1 MLIFCEIMESS
12 GIRSLYFN
20 DFMDYLQLVK
30 NENTLKAKL
39 NKLDNKLNKL
49 KEIKKLNLK

>member
-20 DFMDYLQLVK
+20 DFRDYQQLVK
-30 NENTLKAKL
+30 NENTLKS
-39 NKLDNKLNKL
+39 DNKLNKL
-49 KEIKKLNLK
+49 KEIKKMYLK

>member
-20 DFMDYLQLVK
+20 DFMDYQQLVK

-39 NKLDNKLNKL
+39 NKSDKQ
-49 KEIKKLNLK
+49 IK